1 MFSSFKAFEKQ
12 IKAIEDQG
20 IKQIEDLKTLKPEEN
35 KEEIKSVE
43 EIFPKEMR
51 NNESKNE
58 IDEIK
63 KCEEKI
69 K

>member
-1 MFSSFKAFEKQ
+1 M
-12 IKAIEDQG
+12 
-20 IKQIEDLKTLKPEEN
+20 
-35 KEEIKSVE
+35 IKSVE